1 MPQVSGIGM
10 APSLRDPEA
19 MTPKTPEDI
28 HKAMADA
35 FNRADVGAFVDL
47 HEEGAVTIPPHSGV
61 PATGHAEIG
70 ASIEPIFAMRPT
82 LTNEVVRKIERD
94 GLALTLA
101 RWELSGT
108 DPDGRPIEMSG
119 EGTVVSRRQP
129 EGGWR
134 IVMESPTR
142 PD

>member
-1 MPQVSGIGM
+1 MT
-10 APSLRDPEA
+10 APTPEA
-19 MTPKTPEDI
+19 I
-28 HKAMADA
+28 HEQMADA
-35 FNRADVGAFVDL
+35 FNRADVEAFVDL
-47 HEEGAVTIPPHSGV
+47 HEEGAITIPPHTGEA
-61 PATGHAEIG
+61 ATGHAEIR

-108 DPDGRPIEMSG
+108 APDGTPIEMSG

-129 EGGWR
+129 DGGWR
-134 IVMESPTR
+134 IVMESPSR
-142 PD
+142 PE